1 LQPRRGDWQTGLAGL
16 LSKVGDFDEAL
27 RLYQSGLALKPDLRD
42 HSSLLALQQY
52 LPGEAAERLP
62 EARRWG
68 ALYAGAALAA
78 PPRTRAPGPLRVG
91 YVSADFRQH
100 SVCYFFEPLLA
111 AHDLSRVA
119 VTCYI
124 NSKNTDAVTARLA
137 QRACMRSIMDLS
149 DAQVVELIRDDGID
163 VLVDLSGHTL
173 GHRLGVFGQAPAPL
187 QLAYLG
193 YPGTSG
199 VPAVRFRL
207 TDACIDPEPLADARY
222 SERLY
227 RLPGAFCCF
236 QPPDDAPRVTPLP
249 VRTRGQITFGS
260 LNNYMK
266 ITDPVMSLWTKVLQS
281 VANSR
286 LILQSSVF
294 ADPAV
299 CVRVRDRFASFGV
312 AADRVELFGA
322 MPLAEHLALYQQIDI
337 GLDTHPWNGHT
348 TTCLALHMGVPV
360 LALAGDVGASR
371 MGVSVLSAAGLADWV
386 APDEAAYVAAAQ
398 RWASEQGA
406 LAELRAGLRVQLEGS
421 ALCDGH
427 RLAGEVEDA
436 YVALAAL
443 G

>member
-1 LQPRRGDWQTGLAGL
+1 MR
-16 LSKVGDFDEAL
+16 E
-27 RLYQSGLALKPDLRD
+27 

-52 LPGEAAERLP
+52 LPDEATQRLP

-68 ALYAGAALAA
+68 GLYGCAAQAA
-78 PPRTRAPGPLRVG
+78 PARTRAPGPLRVG

-119 VTCYI
+119 VTCYV
-124 NSKNTDAVTARLA
+124 NSKQTDTVTARLA
-137 QRACMRSIMDLS
+137 QRACMRSIADLS

-173 GHRLGVFGQAPAPL
+173 GHRLSVFGRGPAPL

-193 YPGTSG
+193 YPGTTG

-207 TDACIDPEPLADARY
+207 TDALVDPEPLADERY

-227 RLPGAFCCF
+227 RLPSAFCCF
-236 QPPDDAPRVTPLP
+236 QPPDAAPSVTPLP
-249 VRTRGQITFGS
+249 ARTRGQITFGS

-266 ITDPVMSLWTKVLQS
+266 VTDPVMSSWTKVLHS
-281 VANSR
+281 VPDSR

-299 CVRVRDRFASFGV
+299 CVRVRARFASFGI
-312 AADRVELFGA
+312 ATDRIELFGA

-386 APDEAAYVAAAQ
+386 APDETAYVATAQ
-398 RWASEQGA
+398 RWASELGT
-406 LAELRAGLRVQLEGS
+406 LAELRAGLRTKLAAS
-421 ALCDGH
+421 ALCDGP
-427 RLAGEVEDA
+427 RLAHEVEDA
-436 YVALAAL
+436 FVVLAAL
-443 G
+443 E